1 LSISVETGAIIG
13 DVKAYTTSH
22 RGMTP
27 EEIVELLVLPKLLHV
42 AETAAPALR
51 EQAEM
56 FKSHVRALLVR
67 NMHQAIKS
75 DRTTLAAKFRAI
87 GQTELADQIPNI

>member
-1 LSISVETGAIIG
+1 MIDVETGSIVG
-13 DVKAYTTSH
+13 DVKAYTTNN

-51 EQAEM
+51 EQAEI
-56 FKSHVRALLVR
+56 FKANIRQLLVR
-67 NMHQAIKS
+67 NMYQAIKS

-87 GQTELADQIPNI
+87 GQNDLADHIPQL